1 MLDHAAQRFLI
12 PPFIMLFL
20 VGIALFFMCPL
31 PNIIPS
37 WFTDYSK
44 LSPFLSVLIGLIVAG
59 TGLFAIGFLIS
70 NICTG
75 LVRILAFCLKKPRGF
90 STGWSKDGKE
100 TLSNI
105 YEFKNNDIRF
115 DSEQCEQCF
124 IGDVASSHVLLWMR
138 RRWEYFAIN
147 SHCAFACIVAGLL
160 TPFIALQF
168 GRHVNIWW
176 YCIVGTFFIMFAFNG
191 YQARREVIDMD
202 NFLVR
207 NYKKIRDLRL
217 ELAISN
223 HHLNLDNAGANKA
236 NAADAGNP
244 HS

>member
-20 VGIALFFMCPL
+20 VGIALFFMYPL
-31 PNIIPS
+31 PSIPS
-37 WFTDYSK
+37 LFIDHSK
-44 LSPFLSVLIGLIVAG
+44 LSPFLPVLIGLIVAG

-70 NICTG
+70 NIYTG
-75 LVRILAFCLKKPRGF
+75 LVRISAFCLKKPRGF
-90 STGWSKDGKE
+90 STGWSKDAKE
-100 TLSNI
+100 MLSNI
-105 YEFKNNDIRF
+105 YDFKNNDIRF
-115 DSEQCEQCF
+115 DSEQCEQYF

-147 SHCAFACIVAGLL
+147 STCAFACIVAALL

-223 HHLNLDNAGANKA
+223 HRLNLDNAGANKA
-236 NAADAGNP
+236 NAADAENP
-244 HS
+244 RG